1 MQYQQLKL
9 IDNFRKYLEASLLSE
24 YVLRMG
30 IKPSPYQ
37 KSYEINRQMESYVVD
52 FKGSNKQFSFME
64 TSLVYCKCK
73 NNQHNSVYDSYNLQS
88 C

>member
-1 MQYQQLKL
+1 MKF

-24 YVLRMG
+24 CVLRMR

-37 KSYEINRQMESYVVD
+37 KSYEINRRMGSYVVD

-64 TSLVYCKCK
+64 TSLVYCK
-73 NNQHNSVYDSYNLQS
+73 NNQHNSVYDSYNLKS

>member
-1 MQYQQLKL
+1 MKFV
-9 IDNFRKYLEASLLSE
+9 DNFRKYLEAPLLSE
-24 YVLRMG
+24 CVLRMR

-37 KSYEINRQMESYVVD
+37 KSYEINRRMGSYVVD
-52 FKGSNKQFSFME
+52 FKGSNKQFPFME
-64 TSLVYCKCK
+64 TSLVYCK